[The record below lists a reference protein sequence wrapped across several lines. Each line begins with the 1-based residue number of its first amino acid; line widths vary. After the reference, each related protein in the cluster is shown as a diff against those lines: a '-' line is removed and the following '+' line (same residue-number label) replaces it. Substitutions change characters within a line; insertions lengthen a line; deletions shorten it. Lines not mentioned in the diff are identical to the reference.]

1 MDPARAQVDALI
13 MTLSTVAKSNP
24 DLDVRPFVAPVL
36 DDAIDHIRAALG
48 DDAVPQSAVDL
59 MKFTTVPLRA
69 ADAVETRQA
78 DQRQSWRSRRRASLT
93 PNRAPHRDTRNYRAC
108 ESAKPWTRVRFPSP
122 PPPTNVQVRA
132 LPTRMEGAPAAK
144 VETTT

>member
-1 MDPARAQVDALI
+1 MRRLDYMDPARAQVDALI

-69 ADAVETRQA
+69 ADALRLVKQIN
-78 DQRQSWRSRRRASLT
+78 DSLGD
-93 PNRAPHRDTRNYRAC
+93 PGDARP
-108 ESAKPWTRVRFPSP
+108 
-122 PPPTNVQVRA
+122 
-132 LPTRMEGAPAAK
+132 
-144 VETTT
+144 